1 MSVYLDIVG
10 RAEERTSFVS
20 GCLFKAASV
29 VNAHEGRATVSVQN
43 RGWVCL
49 HSFNRDNASLWGKG
63 LAGLLP
69 L

>member
-10 RAEERTSFVS
+10 RAEELTSFVS
-20 GCLFKAASV
+20 GCLFKAAYV
-29 VNAHEGRATVSVQN
+29 VNPHEDRDTVSVQN
-43 RGWVCL
+43 KGWVCL
-49 HSFNRDNASLWGKG
+49 HSCNRDNASLWGEG